1 MSPNLTLHACV
12 RMQQRGIR
20 AEALEALLDFGRTA
34 HVDRGREIV
43 FFDKAARARLA
54 RRNPLVAKEVE
65 RLRRTYAILGAD
77 GAVITVGHRYRR
89 IPRA

>member
-1 MSPNLTLHACV
+1 
-12 RMQQRGIR
+12 MQQRGVT

-54 RRNPLVAKEVE
+54 KRNPMVAKEAE
-65 RLRRTYAILGAD
+65 RLRRTYAILGGD
-77 GAVITVGHRYRR
+77 GTVITVGHRYRR
-89 IPRA
+89 IPRT